1 MPRRSHRGPP
11 ARRVEQARIDAKAA
25 ELAVQGLTMTQ
36 IAQRMGWSSGQ
47 VAKKA
52 IDRHLALSS
61 EPVNEALRRLWG
73 QRIEKAVQVVW
84 EAMHAQNLV
93 VSQGKVMEDPRTGEP
108 LIDREP
114 NVRAAEALMK
124 IGERAARLSGLD
136 APKRQVTVTVDMM
149 RAELTELGAQLG
161 FEDPLAVAQAM
172 AEAQA
177 MKMPPAELE
186 TKDEVVDAEL
196 VEDEIPGGSAAA

>member
-1 MPRRSHRGPP
+1 MPRRGRRGPP
-11 ARRVEQARIDAKAA
+11 ARRVEQAKIDAKAA

-36 IAQRMGWSSGQ
+36 IAQRMGWKSSSS
-47 VAKKA
+47 AKNA

-73 QRIEKAVQVVW
+73 QRIEKSVQVVW
-84 EAMHAQNLV
+84 EAMHAENLV

-114 NVRAAEALMK
+114 NVRAADTMMRL
-124 IGERAARLSGLD
+124 GERAARLWGLD
-136 APKRQVTVTVDMM
+136 APKRSVQITVDMM
-149 RAELTELGAQLG
+149 RAELTELGSQLG
-161 FEDPLAVAQAM
+161 FDDPLAVAQAM

-177 MKMPPAELE
+177 MKMPPELPE
-186 TKDEVVDAEL
+186 GDEEVVEGEI
-196 VEDEIPGGSAAA
+196 VPDEGPAAA